1 MTLGKQPEL
10 VIVEFESEAV
20 VRPNVNRVVG
30 VNIKYRNVALLEQ
43 FTAM

>member
-1 MTLGKQPEL
+1 ML

-20 VRPNVNRVVG
+20 VRPNVYRVVG
-30 VNIKYRNVALLEQ
+30 VNTKYQTVAPLKQ